1 MCICTYVYTC
11 TYKYTYIYMYVGVG
25 VNVGVGVYN
34 RIRNY
39 TGRKPHILLGLVR
52 KKIGHLIGCRHPS
65 IPCTSRLQ
73 HIYIQ
78 HV

>member
-25 VNVGVGVYN
+25 VGVYD
-34 RIRNY
+34 RIRNC
-39 TGRKPHILLGLVR
+39 TSRNPNILLGLVR
-52 KKIGHLIGCRHPS
+52 KKSDISSGVDILPPHVPRDCN
-65 IPCTSRLQ
+65 TY
-73 HIYIQ
+73 IYIQ